1 MSTLAIKAAAESL
14 SSLIVA
20 LSGARAGAAGEGVD

>member
-1 MSTLAIKAAAESL
+1 LLRHCQSPSVL

-20 LSGARAGAAGEGVD
+20 LSSVVLIVVILI